1 MERRTGREGTAIL
14 SQHVSSSSSPLADDL
29 EQLFCPWAS
38 LSSPIQWEFQISPHT
53 AAGKIK

>member
-1 MERRTGREGTAIL
+1 MGPEGIGIL
-14 SQHVSSSSSPLADDL
+14 LQHVSSNSSSLPLAPDL